1 MRSVL
6 LAAMLCAALPVAA
19 QAAGDAASGEK
30 IFNKCKSCHMVGENA
45 KSRVGPSLNGVVG
58 RAWGAYEGYKYSN
71 ALMDG
76 AKEGKVWDEATLDA
90 YLEKPKAIIP
100 KGKMSFAGL
109 KKADDRADI
118 IAYLAQFNADGS
130 MK

>member
-1 MRSVL
+1 MRSVF
-6 LAAMLCAALPVAA
+6 LAAMLCAALPVAGH
-19 QAAGDAASGEK
+19 AAGDAAAGEK
-30 IFNKCKSCHMVGENA
+30 VFNKCKSCHMVGEKA
-45 KSRVGPSLNGVVG
+45 KSRVGPPLNGVVG
-58 RAWGAYEGYKYSN
+58 SAWGAVEGFKYSG

-76 AKEGKVWDEATLDA
+76 AGAGKVWDDATLDA
-90 YLEKPKAIIP
+90 YLEKPKAVIP

-109 KKADDRADI
+109 KKADDRADV